1 MKAKVSE
8 IFFSIQGEGKFI
20 GLKAAFIRLCG
31 CNLNCYFCDTKYA
44 INCTDKLS
52 DNEIYSQIA
61 QFKTEN
67 VIFTGGEPA
76 LQDDFMAHFIKRYP
90 HYNYFLETNGT
101 VFPQKSIKLFRH
113 IVVSPKMFA
122 LEREVLFRMKESAN
136 SIEFKFVVEENFEKE
151 IELAEE
157 LSLKEITLQP
167 IWFNDTLDSYL
178 EKTRNIIEKA
188 KQYDIN
194 IRIIPQLHK
203 ILYGERKGV

>member
-44 INCTDKLS
+44 INCTDEFT
-52 DNEIYSQIA
+52 DEEIHSQIL

-67 VIFTGGEPA
+67 VIFTGGEPT
-76 LQDDFMAHFIKRYP
+76 LQDEFIAYFIKK
-90 HYNYFLETNGT
+90 HQNYRFLLETNGT
-101 VFPQKSIKLFRH
+101 IFPQKSIELLEH

-122 LEREVLFRMKESAN
+122 LNTTVLFKIKKRAKSV
-136 SIEFKFVVEENFEKE
+136 EFKFVVEENFEEE
-151 IELAEE
+151 IELAKK
-157 LSLKEITLQP
+157 LNLKEITLQP
-167 IWFNDTLDSYL
+167 IWFKDTLNSYL
-178 EKTRNIIEKA
+178 EKTRKIIEKA

-194 IRIIPQLHK
+194 VRVIPQLHK
-203 ILYGERKGV
+203 ILYGNKKGV